1 MTVVILFIGVMV
13 LIAGWWLSK
22 QRLMSKPWLEES
34 MVGDV
39 TYETASLPTQTKI
52 GLGVFLAVVSAL
64 FVLLISAYSMRMQA
78 PDWRDLP
85 IPDLLWLNTAVLVL
99 SSIALQ
105 GAQVAARRV
114 ERGRGQMIDV
124 KIGLLSGAAFALM
137 FLVGQVLAW
146 QQLTGAGYL
155 LASNPANA
163 FFYLL
168 AGLHGVHLIGGLVA
182 LGRAGRKVWR
192 DELRSRIRL
201 SVGLC
206 AAYWHFLLLVW
217 LVVLGVL
224 TGWVQDFL
232 VICGRLLS

>member
-1 MTVVILFIGVMV
+1 MTIVLLFIGVIAV
-13 LIAGWWLSK
+13 IAGWWLAK

-34 MVGDV
+34 VAGDV
-39 TYETASLPTQTKI
+39 AYETASLPTQTKI

-64 FVLLISAYSMRMQA
+64 FVLLISAYSVRMQA

-85 IPDLLWLNTAVLVL
+85 IPDLLWLNTAILVL

-105 GAQVAARRV
+105 GAQMAAKRV

-137 FLVGQVLAW
+137 FLVGQVLVW
-146 QQLTGAGYL
+146 RQLTGAGYL

-182 LGRAGRKVWR
+182 LGRAGSKVWR
-192 DELRSRIRL
+192 DDKRSRIRL

-217 LVVLGVL
+217 LIVLAML
-224 TGWVQDFL
+224 TGWVEDFL

>member
-1 MTVVILFIGVMV
+1 VTIVLLFIGV
-13 LIAGWWLSK
+13 IAVIVGWWLAK

-34 MVGDV
+34 VVGDIA
-39 TYETASLPTQTKI
+39 YETASLPTQTKI

-78 PDWRDLP
+78 SDWRDLP
-85 IPDLLWLNTAVLVL
+85 VPDLLWLNTAILVL

-105 GAQVAARRV
+105 GAQVAAKRV
-114 ERGRGQMIDV
+114 ERGQGQMIDV

-137 FLVGQVLAW
+137 FLVGQVLVW
-146 QQLTGAGYL
+146 RQLTGAGYL

-168 AGLHGVHLIGGLVA
+168 AGLHGVHLIGGLLA
-182 LGRAGRKVWR
+182 LGRAGRRVWR
-192 DELRSRIRL
+192 NDLRSRIRL

-217 LVVLGVL
+217 LVVLGML
-224 TGWVQDFL
+224 TGWVEDFL

>member
-1 MTVVILFIGVMV
+1 
-13 LIAGWWLSK
+13 
-22 QRLMSKPWLEES
+22 
-34 MVGDV
+34 
-39 TYETASLPTQTKI
+39 
-52 GLGVFLAVVSAL
+52 VFLVVVSAL
-64 FVLLISAYSMRMQA
+64 SVLLLSAYSMRMQA

-85 IPDLLWLNTAVLVL
+85 VPDLLWLHPAILVL

-105 GAQVAARRV
+105 GAQMAAKRV
-114 ERGRGQMIDV
+114 ERGHGEMIDV

-137 FLVGQVLAW
+137 FPVGQVLVW
-146 QQLTGAGYL
+146 RQLTGAGYL
-155 LASNPANA
+155 LAGNPANA

-182 LGRAGRKVWR
+182 LGRAGRRVWR
-192 DELRSRIRL
+192 DDLRSRIRF

-217 LVVLGVL
+217 LVVLGML
-224 TGWVQDFL
+224 TGWVEDFL

>member
-1 MTVVILFIGVMV
+1 MTIVILFMGILAV
-13 LIAGWWLSK
+13 IAGWWLAK

-34 MVGDV
+34 VAGDIA
-39 TYETASLPTQTKI
+39 YETPSLPTQTKI
-52 GLGVFLAVVSAL
+52 GLGVFLAVVSTL

-85 IPDLLWLNTAVLVL
+85 VPDLLWLNTAILVL
-99 SSIALQ
+99 SSIALL
-105 GAQVAARRV
+105 GAQMAARRV

-146 QQLTGAGYL
+146 RQLTGAGYL

-182 LGRAGRKVWR
+182 LGRAGRRVWG
-192 DELRSRIRL
+192 DDLRSRIRL

-206 AAYWHFLLLVW
+206 AAYWHFLLFVW
-217 LVVLGVL
+217 LVVLAML

>member
-1 MTVVILFIGVMV
+1 VTIVLLFIGVIAV
-13 LIAGWWLSK
+13 IAGWWLAK

-39 TYETASLPTQTKI
+39 MYERATLPAQTKI
-52 GLGVFLAVVSAL
+52 GLGIFLVVVSSL

-85 IPDLLWLNTAVLVL
+85 VPDLLWLNTAILVL
-99 SSIALQ
+99 SSVALH

-114 ERGRGQMIDV
+114 EIGRGQMIDV
-124 KIGLLSGAAFALM
+124 KIGLLSGAAFAIM

-146 QQLTGAGYL
+146 RQLTGAGYL

-192 DELRSRIRL
+192 DDLRSRIRL

-206 AAYWHFLLLVW
+206 AAYWHFLFLVW
-217 LVVLGVL
+217 LVVLGML
-224 TGWVQDFL
+224 AGWVEDFL

>member
-1 MTVVILFIGVMV
+1 MAVVILFMAVV
-13 LIAGWWLSK
+13 LAIAGWWLAK

-34 MVGDV
+34 MAGDV
-39 TYETASLPTQTKI
+39 PYETASLPTQIKI
-52 GLGVFLAVVSAL
+52 GLGIFLAVISTL

-85 IPDLLWLNTAVLVL
+85 IPDLLWLNTVILVL

-105 GAQVAARRV
+105 GAQIAARRV
-114 ERGRGQMIDV
+114 ERGRGRMIDV
-124 KIGLLSGAAFALM
+124 KIGLLSGAAFAIM

-146 QQLTGAGYL
+146 RQLTGAGYL
-155 LASNPANA
+155 LAANPANA

-168 AGLHGVHLIGGLVA
+168 AGLHGVHLVGGLVA
-182 LGRAGRKVWR
+182 LWRAGHKVWR

-217 LVVLGVL
+217 LVVLGML
-224 TGWVQDFL
+224 TGWVQDIL

>member
-1 MTVVILFIGVMV
+1 MTIVVLFIAVIVVIV
-13 LIAGWWLSK
+13 GWWLAK

-34 MVGDV
+34 AVGDV
-39 TYETASLPTQTKI
+39 TYETATLPTQTKI
-52 GLGVFLAVVSAL
+52 GLGVFLSVVSAL
-64 FVLLISAYSMRMQA
+64 FALLISAYSMRMQG

-85 IPDLLWLNTAVLVL
+85 VPYLVWLNTAILVF

-124 KIGLLSGAAFALM
+124 KIGLVSGAAFALL
-137 FLVGQVLAW
+137 FLVGQVLVW
-146 QQLTGAGYL
+146 RLLTGAGYR

-168 AGLHGVHLIGGLVA
+168 AGLHGVHLIGGLLA
-182 LGRAGRKVWR
+182 LGRAGLRVWR
-192 DELRSRIRL
+192 DDLRSRIRL

-217 LVVLGVL
+217 LVVLAML
-224 TGWVQDFL
+224 TGWVEDFL

>member
-1 MTVVILFIGVMV
+1 MTIVLLFIGVIAV
-13 LIAGWWLSK
+13 IAGWWLAK

-34 MVGDV
+34 VVGDV
-39 TYETASLPTQTKI
+39 AYETASLPTQTKI

-85 IPDLLWLNTAVLVL
+85 IPDLLWLNTAILVL

-105 GAQVAARRV
+105 GAQMAAKRV

-137 FLVGQVLAW
+137 FLVGQVLVW
-146 QQLTGAGYL
+146 RQLTGAGYL

-182 LGRAGRKVWR
+182 LGRAGSKVWR
-192 DELRSRIRL
+192 DDKRSRIRL

-217 LVVLGVL
+217 LIVLAML
-224 TGWVQDFL
+224 TGWVEDFL

>member
-1 MTVVILFIGVMV
+1 MAIVLLFMGVVIA
-13 LIAGWWLSK
+13 IAGWWLAK

-34 MVGDV
+34 LVGDIA
-39 TYETASLPTQTKI
+39 YETASLPTQVKI
-52 GLGVFLAVVSAL
+52 GLGLFLAVVSAL

-85 IPDLLWLNTAVLVL
+85 IPDLLWLNTAILVL

-105 GAQVAARRV
+105 GAQIAAKRV
-114 ERGRGQMIDV
+114 ERGLGEMIDV

-137 FLVGQVLAW
+137 FLVGQILAW
-146 QQLTGAGYL
+146 RQLTGAGYL
-155 LASNPANA
+155 LAANPANA
-163 FFYLL
+163 FLYLM
-168 AGLHGVHLIGGLVA
+168 AGLHAVHLIGGLVA

-192 DELRSRIRL
+192 DEKRSRIRL

-206 AAYWHFLLLVW
+206 AAYWHFLLVIW
-217 LVVLGVL
+217 LVVLAML
-224 TGWVQDFL
+224 TGWVQDIL